1 MDINNDG
8 SISNDFQNVE
18 GFGEEEIRKFV
29 PLIQKTV
36 TSYTNKSDDVTD
48 ENWLNKTLSENLPNK
63 SAEEISSMSQ
73 DILTNISH
81 FDKTWQEAH
90 QARVDGLKPHEWV
103 ANKIQEAAAGMNAQK
118 YGERIGNLYAAY
130 KQGNEEMM
138 KTILTKN
145 GTINM
150 NPNLDGFIAEQ
161 KLVNSFNIN
170 AAKSNSIYEAR
181 VLRPEGNTYGKNSV
195 DIGIYDKTT
204 NKLVRRYQ
212 AKFYSTPETTTN
224 ACKSNN
230 YTGQRFVVS
239 EGQSESVKKNF
250 SDGRSIDEYIE
261 SPDGVRSD
269 SFRKEDVKNLQEEIQ
284 TTGNIPQENL
294 ALELGK
300 QVAFAGAA
308 GAAMGAGVHV
318 MSKILS
324 DEKIEADEV
333 ICAALKSGAD
343 SGIKAA
349 VGGVLEIAANKGILP
364 SVIGKGISKF
374 AGPIVEGLKIFG
386 DFITGEI
393 DGEEAVE
400 RFMWLGATTF
410 VTDMVLGSVSI
421 ASIGSAVMAALPVL
435 CSPVGLAVGAAAGLT
450 LGAMAFGS
458 EICDAIGSAC
468 ETIGGIVSDIGS
480 GIGSVVEGIGS
491 AIGSFVDWL
500 FG

>member
-161 KLVNSFNIN
+161 KLVNSFNVN
-170 AAKSNSIYEAR
+170 PHPTKSR
-181 VLRPEGNTYGKNSV
+181 VLP
-195 DIGIYDKTT
+195 
-204 NKLVRRYQ
+204 
-212 AKFYSTPETTTN
+212 
-224 ACKSNN
+224 
-230 YTGQRFVVS
+230 
-239 EGQSESVKKNF
+239 
-250 SDGRSIDEYIE
+250 
-261 SPDGVRSD
+261 
-269 SFRKEDVKNLQEEIQ
+269 SF
-284 TTGNIPQENL
+284 
-294 ALELGK
+294 
-300 QVAFAGAA
+300 
-308 GAAMGAGVHV
+308 
-318 MSKILS
+318 
-324 DEKIEADEV
+324 
-333 ICAALKSGAD
+333 
-343 SGIKAA
+343 
-349 VGGVLEIAANKGILP
+349 
-364 SVIGKGISKF
+364 
-374 AGPIVEGLKIFG
+374 
-386 DFITGEI
+386 
-393 DGEEAVE
+393 
-400 RFMWLGATTF
+400 
-410 VTDMVLGSVSI
+410 
-421 ASIGSAVMAALPVL
+421 
-435 CSPVGLAVGAAAGLT
+435 
-450 LGAMAFGS
+450 
-458 EICDAIGSAC
+458 
-468 ETIGGIVSDIGS
+468 
-480 GIGSVVEGIGS
+480 
-491 AIGSFVDWL
+491 
-500 FG
+500 